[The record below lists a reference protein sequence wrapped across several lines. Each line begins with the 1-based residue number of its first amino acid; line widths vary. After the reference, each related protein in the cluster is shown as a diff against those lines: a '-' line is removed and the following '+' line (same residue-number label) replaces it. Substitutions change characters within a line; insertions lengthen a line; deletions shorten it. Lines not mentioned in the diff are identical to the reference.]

1 MELLPYYS
9 EGDLNKIIKN
19 TRQGFMEEILE
30 ELDECYP
37 PENQKIPKCD
47 FKKIL
52 SNIIKKNC
60 GLRRGRMC

>member
-9 EGDLNKIIKN
+9 EDDMNKIIKN

-47 FKKIL
+47 FQ
-52 SNIIKKNC
+52 KNSFKYY
-60 GLRRGRMC
+60 